1 MKMRIK
7 RIMAGCLSVALT
19 LSLLLGGTTASK
31 ANAAEGEA
39 DSYSHGGT
47 MNILSRRVT
56 KPELYGDVPE
66 EQKSVSGENPV
77 AVVNEELKVDISGD
91 DIIDYIRFYGES
103 ETPAQRKGDAGEE
116 KIGFSS
122 QQSSVAAVEDWTNL
136 PVSIEGGE
144 ASVTATNFK
153 GEGATLTF
161 TVPTVAGE
169 ERTLTIYAGGNPNTG
184 TITALARM
192 GEETIPAVAGNTTAA
207 SYAFSPNSS
216 QVTEYA
222 LEYTGTG
229 QDLVV
234 TLSLSGTGNVPW
246 AGISVAAA
254 VLKNTGGGVFS
265 PDGDNAETITGEVP
279 DAGNARMMAAAAKAP
294 MPAAA
299 TAPELVV
306 VERVINTSGN
316 FAGAPADQKVV
327 SDANPVALEDKVLSR
342 DFTSGNVIDYVRFT
356 GNLDPARKADVTEER
371 LEFSATSSDV
381 VAVTDWINLPITYG
395 NGTSDTLA
403 TSFRGNGS
411 AEFTVQTVAGTE
423 RILDIFI
430 GGHPSAAGVYTTS
443 ATLGGTPI
451 KIKAGSKTLDE
462 YVVQPNCSQIFH
474 YQVKYTGTG
483 EELKVKMSLTNAGAA
498 WASIAIAGAVLRDD
512 ISHITPQKGSFNKST
527 SDVEYRDLSTTITP
541 KNASISFQA
550 VSLKGTELNAN
561 NYTYDAGTSVLT
573 LKTSY
578 LESLAEGSHVFKVRL
593 SNGEELS
600 YTVEVSDAGNT
611 PRPYVKETGTLSNP
625 DLNAWTLWY
634 QDEFDEKLDDWWE
647 PSYLKWWNYSSE
659 SNEKYNTIMYDPAA
673 GSSVLK
679 QSTTENMRTD
689 SIMTRRDNFRNPGIT
704 LGVRDLIHNYRRS
717 NLTNYQHMATD
728 DRGATAY
735 GYFEIRAKITGGTTA
750 KTQSGSSAW
759 WFTGFQDASWQTM
772 EVDMVEYGYGVA
784 ESALNA
790 HFASPMHAWRDN
802 ISGAPGSYW
811 NSTDKGLGVDK
822 PADDYHVYGY
832 EWTPTGMNGY
842 FDGVQVWHKNTSV
855 NYRMLMWIS
864 LNAHAFETYTTDAK
878 AHYIDYVRVWKT
890 PELVELE
897 KQLVTKNV
905 IQKQA
910 PKEGNVATLAYAGAN
925 GLRSN
930 HYQKYDPGYIND
942 GDTSTSYRA
951 TTKAE
956 RADTTYPGT
965 PYESG
970 EQYLYLDWVE
980 YTQEEIKNASDQRE
994 TITDLRGDNYT
1005 FASEQEVRSPKKV
1018 AAVEIVVNKNA
1029 ATKTFN
1035 KNNSDNSK
1043 GYFAY
1048 DVNTETANLFPY
1060 KYDIE
1065 YSEDGYNGWLPIA
1078 TDVTAQWSF
1087 DGNNVASFITNVS
1100 PVSDVNH
1107 LRIHVKSV
1115 WNSDTNQEVSTDNGF
1130 YVAELK
1136 VYETPQA
1143 NGSAAS
1149 AGGYSY
1155 NHAVDAE
1162 KFVTDK
1168 NGNEGSWDTNFP
1180 VCDVADGV
1188 YVNEFRS
1195 SGDGTRLANNANRVD
1210 TSIENVPDFPQYINF
1225 QWNSPRT
1232 IDSLGFNI
1240 GYMASAPTSFEL
1252 QVLKDGTWKTVQTVN
1267 DETWTSDF
1275 QKKIYTF
1282 DAETTS
1288 QARVA
1293 IIKANKGPKLEYNGG
1308 IEGDGRRI
1316 VRIAAGYY
1324 SIAEIELLA
1333 SNVKVTLDANG
1344 GTVADDSVILAY
1356 NDTYAGL
1363 PTPTRTDYIFKGWYT
1378 AAAGGTLVDGNTAVT
1393 DRNDHTLYA
1402 HWEVIPSYTVTYKA
1416 DGKTVGTPQTVK
1428 QGGNAVPEQIPHK
1441 DGYDQT
1447 APSWDHDG
1455 KNITADTVINAVYVI
1470 NTYAVSIP
1478 ANQEGYEITADAS
1491 RVDYGRDVT
1500 LTYKL
1505 KEGYTETESFAVK
1518 VNQTPV
1524 TLTNGRYTISNVK
1537 EDITVT
1543 VEGVL
1548 DKTAPTAEIRLGT
1561 HRWNSFLNTITLGL
1575 FFKDTQSV
1583 TITAEDTGS
1592 LVNKIYYYLAD
1603 GQMSLDQVKA
1613 ITDWTEYK
1621 NSFSIHQDK
1630 EYVIYAKATD
1640 NSGNVCYVSSDG
1652 LVMDTIA
1659 PVIEGIEN
1667 GKTYCTPVEVTVI
1680 DKYLNTI
1687 KVNGAEIAVTD
1698 GKLTLSPAKDAQT
1711 IAVTDKAGNETV
1723 YTVTVNDGH
1732 DFKDG
1737 SCTVCGQPDTDFKPI
1752 ITAGVNGTWKPDSG
1766 ADLSFTSNA
1775 AFADF
1780 IKVQID
1786 GQDLDPQYYDVREG
1800 STIVTLKDSY
1810 LKTLSVGE
1818 HTIAIVSVT
1827 GTASTIFKVEAV
1839 ANPPE
1844 NQNPDG
1850 GGSGTD
1856 NKTPDGGSSTDNKN
1870 PSGGGSTDNKNPSG
1884 GGSKTTPK
1892 TGDNSQMTLWMALL
1906 CASGLALAKAAAS
1919 KRKRI

>member
-1 MKMRIK
+1 MKKKTKVKVK
-7 RIMAGCLSVALT
+7 RIMAGALSVALT

-39 DSYSHGGT
+39 DSYSDAGT
-47 MNILSRRVT
+47 MKILSRRVT
-56 KPELYGDVPE
+56 KPELYGDVPG
-66 EQKSVSGENPV
+66 EQKSVSGENPL
-77 AVVNEELKVDISGD
+77 AVVNEELKVDLSGD
-91 DIIDYIRFYGES
+91 DIIDYIRFYGAS
-103 ETPAQRKGDAGEE
+103 ATPALRKGEAGEE

-122 QQSSVAAVEDWTNL
+122 QQSSVSAVWDWTNL

-144 ASVTATNFK
+144 PLTTATNFK

-169 ERTLTIYAGGNPNTG
+169 ERALTIYAGGNPNTG
-184 TITALARM
+184 TITAFARM

-229 QDLVV
+229 QELVV

-254 VLKNTGGGVFS
+254 VLKNTGDIG
-265 PDGDNAETITGEVP
+265 PDADNAETIAGEAP
-279 DAGNARMMAAAAKAP
+279 DADNARTMAAGAKVPTPAAAK
-294 MPAAA
+294 
-299 TAPELVV
+299 APELVV
-306 VERVINTSGN
+306 VERVINTPGN
-316 FAGAPADQKVV
+316 FAGAPAGQKVV
-327 SDANPVALEDKVLSR
+327 SETNPVALEDKVLRR

-356 GNLDPARKADVTEER
+356 GTLNPARKADVTKET
-371 LEFSATSSDV
+371 LEFSATSTDV
-381 VAVTDWINLPITYG
+381 VAVNDWSNLPITYG
-395 NGTSDTLA
+395 SGTSDTLA

-411 AEFTVQTVAGTE
+411 SEFTVQTVAGTE

-451 KIKAGSKTLDE
+451 KIRAGSKTLDE
-462 YVVQPNCSQIFH
+462 YIVAPNCSQIFH

-483 EELKVKMSLTNAGAA
+483 EELKVKMSLSNAGAA

-541 KNASISFQA
+541 KNASVSFQA
-550 VSLKGTELNAN
+550 VSLEGKDLTGND
-561 NYTYDAGTSVLT
+561 YTYDSGTSVLT

-578 LESLAEGSHVFKVRL
+578 LEKLNTGSHVFKVRL
-593 SNGEELS
+593 SDGEELS
-600 YTVEVSDAGNT
+600 YTVDVSDAGNI
-611 PRPYVKETGTLSNP
+611 PRPYVKETGTLSSP
-625 DLNAWTLWY
+625 DLNNWTLWY
-634 QDEFDEKLDDWWE
+634 RDEFDDKLDDWWE

-673 GSSVLK
+673 GSNVLK
-679 QSTTENMRTD
+679 QFTVDKMRTD
-689 SIMTRRDNFRNPGIT
+689 SIVTRRDNFRNPGIT
-704 LGVRDLIHNYRRS
+704 LGVRDLIHNYGARD
-717 NLTNYQHMATD
+717 LTNYQHMATD

-759 WFTGFQDASWQTM
+759 WFTGFQDASWQTI
-772 EVDMVEYGYGVA
+772 EVDMVEYGYGVSEA
-784 ESALNA
+784 NLNA
-790 HFASPMHAWRDN
+790 HFASPMHAWRDT
-802 ISGAPGSYW
+802 ISGAPKSTW
-811 NSTDKGLGVDK
+811 NSTDKGLGVQR
-822 PADDYHVYGY
+822 PTDDYHVYGY
-832 EWTPTGMNGY
+832 EWTPTGMKGY
-842 FDGVQVWHKNTSV
+842 FDGVQVWSKQTSV

-864 LNAHAFETYTTDAK
+864 LNSHAYDTYTTDSR

-930 HYQKYDPGYIND
+930 HYQKYDPGFIND
-942 GDTSTSYRA
+942 GDNSTSYRA
-951 TTKAE
+951 NTKAE
-956 RADTTYPGT
+956 RANTTYPGT
-965 PYESG
+965 PYES
-970 EQYLYLDWVE
+970 EEHYLYLDWVE
-980 YTQEEIKNASDQRE
+980 YTEEEIKNASDQRE
-994 TITDLRGDNYT
+994 TITDLRGDTYT
-1005 FASEQEVRSPKKV
+1005 FASEQEIRSPKKV
-1018 AAVEIVVNKNA
+1018 AAMEIVVNKQA

-1035 KNNSDNSK
+1035 KANSDNAK

-1048 DVNTETANLFPY
+1048 DVNTETANRFPY
-1060 KYDIE
+1060 KFDIE
-1065 YSEDGYNGWLPIA
+1065 YSKDGYNGWLPIA
-1078 TDVTAQWSF
+1078 TDVTAQWNF
-1087 DGNNVASFITNVS
+1087 DGSGVASFITNVS

-1115 WNSDTNQEVSTDNGF
+1115 WNSDTNQEENTDNGF

-1210 TSIENVPDFPQYINF
+1210 TSVENVPDFPQYINF
-1225 QWNSPRT
+1225 QWDSPCT

-1252 QVLKDGTWKTVQTVN
+1252 QVLKDGAWKTVQTVN
-1267 DETWTSDF
+1267 DETWTSNF

-1282 DAETTS
+1282 DAETTA

-1293 IIKANKGPKLEYNGG
+1293 ILKANKGPKLEYNGG
-1308 IEGDGRRI
+1308 IEGNGSRI

-1333 SNVKVTLDANG
+1333 SNVKVTFDANG
-1344 GTVADDSVILAY
+1344 GTVADDSIILAY
-1356 NDTYAGL
+1356 SDTYAGL
-1363 PTPTRTDYIFKGWYT
+1363 PTPTRDDYIFKGWYT
-1378 AAAGGTLVDGNTAVT
+1378 AAAGGTLVDENTTVT

-1402 HWEVIPSYTVTYKA
+1402 HWEVAPTHTVTYKA
-1416 DGKTVGTPQTVK
+1416 DGKIVGTPQTVK
-1428 QGGNAVPEQIPHK
+1428 HGENATPEQIPPK
-1441 DGYDQT
+1441 EGYDQT
-1447 APSWDHDG
+1447 APRWDHDG
-1455 KNITADTVINAVYVI
+1455 KNIIADTVINAVYVI
-1470 NTYAVSIP
+1470 NTYAVNTP
-1478 ANQEGYEITADAS
+1478 ANQDGYEITADAS
-1491 RVDYGRDVT
+1491 RVNYGKDVT

-1518 VNQTPV
+1518 VNNTPV
-1524 TLTNGRYTISNVK
+1524 TLTNGKYTVSNVK
-1537 EDITVT
+1537 ENITVT

-1548 DKTAPTAEIRLGT
+1548 DNTAPTAEIRLGT
-1561 HRWNSFLNTITLGL
+1561 HTWNSFLNTVTLGL

-1583 TITAEDTGS
+1583 TIIAEDTGS
-1592 LVNKIYYYLAD
+1592 LVNKIHYYLAD

-1621 NSFSIHQDK
+1621 DSFTIHQDK
-1630 EYVIYAKATD
+1630 EYVIYARALD
-1640 NSGNVCYVSSDG
+1640 NAGNVSYVSSDG
-1652 LVMDTIA
+1652 LVLDTIA
-1659 PVIEGIEN
+1659 PVIGGIEN
-1667 GKTYCTPVEVTVI
+1667 GRTYCTPVEVTVS

-1687 KVNGAEIAVTD
+1687 KVNGAEVSALD

-1711 IAVTDKAGNETV
+1711 IDVTDKAGNQTA
-1723 YTVTVNDGH
+1723 YMVTINDGH
-1732 DFKDG
+1732 DFKNG
-1737 SCTVCGQPDTDFKPI
+1737 SCTVCGQLDTDFKPI
-1752 ITAGVNGTWKPDSG
+1752 ITAGANGTWKPDSG
-1766 ADLSFTSNA
+1766 AGLGFTSNA
-1775 AFADF
+1775 ALEDF

-1786 GQDLDPQYYDVREG
+1786 GKDLDPQYYDVREG

-1810 LKTLSVGE
+1810 LKTLPVGE
-1818 HTIAIVSVT
+1818 HTIDIVSVT
-1827 GTASTIFKVEAV
+1827 GTASTIFKVEAS
-1839 ANPPE
+1839 ANL
-1844 NQNPDG
+1844 PDG
-1850 GGSGTD
+1850 Q
-1856 NKTPDGGSSTDNKN
+1856 KPD
-1870 PSGGGSTDNKNPSG
+1870 GGSTDNKNSD
-1884 GGSKTTPK
+1884 GGSKKTPK
-1892 TGDNSQMTLWMALL
+1892 TGDNSQMTLWMALM
-1906 CASGLALAKAAAS
+1906 CVSGLALAKAAAS
-1919 KRKRI
+1919 KRKGYR